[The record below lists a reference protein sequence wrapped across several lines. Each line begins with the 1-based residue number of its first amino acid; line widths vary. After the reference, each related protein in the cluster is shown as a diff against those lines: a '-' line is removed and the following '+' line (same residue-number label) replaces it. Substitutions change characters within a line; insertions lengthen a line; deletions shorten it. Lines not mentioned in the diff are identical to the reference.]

1 VRVKGW
7 SFGFGPL
14 FRFLGKAVD
23 FAKKPFTRFF
33 EKRRK

>member
-14 FRFLGKAVD
+14 FDFLGKVVG
-23 FAKKPFTRFF
+23 FIKKPITRFI